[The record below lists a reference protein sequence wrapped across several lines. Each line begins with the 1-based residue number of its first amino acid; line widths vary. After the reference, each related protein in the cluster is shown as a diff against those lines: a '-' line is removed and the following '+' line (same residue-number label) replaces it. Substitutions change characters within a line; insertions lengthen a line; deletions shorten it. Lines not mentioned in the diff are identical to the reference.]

1 MKTKNEDSIDT
12 IYSYIKN
19 FLLNSDIYPGQKIPH
34 AELGKKMGTSFSP
47 LREAFIRLSSERL
60 LIHKNQRGFFVPK
73 ISYEEARDFYDTR
86 VLIEPYLV
94 KKAARFIT
102 DKKIDIINV
111 IHNQYKEMTF
121 EPYSRKRL
129 LVDKRFHLEI
139 LELGDNKELFR
150 IVDSIFNLLIVRRTI
165 VHLSPD
171 RPHKAYNEHSEILES
186 LKNRDGKKAYQLMK
200 EHIKIV
206 KKFVLDDLLK
216 NKQNS
221 IDYNMFE

>member
-1 MKTKNEDSIDT
+1 MKKKEDSRET

-34 AELGKKMGTSFSP
+34 AELGKKMKTSFSP

-60 LIHKNQRGFFVPK
+60 LTHKNQRGFFVPK
-73 ISYEEARDFYDTR
+73 ISYEEAKDLYDTR
-86 VLIEPYLV
+86 MLIEPYLI
-94 KKAARFIT
+94 KKAAKLIT
-102 DKKIDIINV
+102 NKQIEDLNV
-111 IHNQYKEMTF
+111 TQKQYKEMAF

-139 LELGDNKELFR
+139 LELGDNKELVR
-150 IVDSIFNLLIVRRTI
+150 VMESVYNLLIVRRTI

-171 RPHKAYNEHSEILES
+171 RPYKAYDEHTELLES
-186 LKNRDGKKAYQLMK
+186 LKNRDGKKASQLVK
-200 EHIKIV
+200 KHIRTAR
-206 KKFVLDDLLK
+206 KFVLDDLLK
-216 NKQNS
+216 NEQNS

>member
-1 MKTKNEDSIDT
+1 MKIKNGDSIES
-12 IYSYIKN
+12 IYAYIKH

-47 LREAFIRLSSERL
+47 LREAFTRLSSERL

-73 ISYEEARDFYDTR
+73 ISYEEARDLYDTR
-86 VLIEPYLV
+86 ILIEPYLV
-94 KKAARFIT
+94 RKAVTLIN
-102 DKKIDIINV
+102 DKKIDILNDIL
-111 IHNQYKEMTF
+111 NQYHKMAF

-129 LVDKRFHLEI
+129 LIDKRFHLEI
-139 LELGDNKELFR
+139 LELGNNKELFN

-171 RPHKAYNEHSEILES
+171 RPHKAYSEHSEILES
-186 LKNRDGKKAYQLMK
+186 LKDRDGKKASQLMK
-200 EHIKIV
+200 EHIKII
-206 KKFVLDDLLK
+206 KKMVLDDILK

-221 IDYNMFE
+221 SDYNVFQ